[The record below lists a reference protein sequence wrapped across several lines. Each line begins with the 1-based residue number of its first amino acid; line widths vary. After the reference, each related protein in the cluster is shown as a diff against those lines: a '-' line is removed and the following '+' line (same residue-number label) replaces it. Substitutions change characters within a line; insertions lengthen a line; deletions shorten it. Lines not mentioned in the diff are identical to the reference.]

1 MNERADPT
9 SSVST
14 DAGRAGARRPPSRTW
29 MMVATA
35 AALAAAGVGCRES
48 SSAALPHH
56 FSNERDGIAV
66 RYPDGWRLTTR
77 NDSYVPNPA
86 LCFALSTQA
95 GGSRSQL
102 KVVEYL
108 PPLLTAD
115 ARSFY
120 KPRPSRLRLPVLRAA
135 DSDWTRGRTLSFREH
150 GRVILVGV
158 VLAARAGPARRRTI
172 EAILNSLEVRD
183 GHSCRPSQGVGSQ

>member
-1 MNERADPT
+1 LL
-9 SSVST
+9 
-14 DAGRAGARRPPSRTW
+14 AR
-29 MMVATA
+29 
-35 AALAAAGVGCRES
+35 
-48 SSAALPHH
+48 H
-56 FSNERDGIAV
+56 FSSQREGIAV
-66 RYPDGWRLTTR
+66 SYPDDWRLTTR

-86 LCFALSTQA
+86 LCLALSTNA

-120 KPRPSRLRLPVLRAA
+120 KPRPTRLRLSMLRVA
-135 DSDWTRGRTLSFREH
+135 DNDWTRGRTLAFRER

-158 VLAARAGPARRRTI
+158 VLPASAKAATQRTI
-172 EAILNSLEVRD
+172 EAILNSLEVRR
-183 GHSCRPSQGVGSQ
+183 GRRCQPSQGVGSQ